1 MLVGVWGVL
10 PWLFLSLHCT
20 GFESRGSHLTSHK
33 NSGQMTIG
41 LETERG
47 RLRRLKKGA
56 GVRLKNETAMLPRN
70 HLWTKLDQQLS
81 NENWV
86 ELSKSECC
94 WSPFFL
100 CNVELLAISCL
111 NTPQFTNCGTS
122 CTYAIVCFYK
132 VLTKKEKMCLYTII
146 DELLLSI
153 KPFWPINTTP
163 LLHSLGSIKQK
174 QEENDW
180 RAYCQAK
187 GWIQLF

>member
-94 WSPFFL
+94 WSPFFFYL
-100 CNVELLAISCL
+100 MLNPLLLA
-111 NTPQFTNCGTS
+111 
-122 CTYAIVCFYK
+122 
-132 VLTKKEKMCLYTII
+132 VLTLHNLPIVAPVAPMQLPASTKFWPRKKKMCHYTIT
-146 DELLLSI
+146 D
-153 KPFWPINTTP
+153 
-163 LLHSLGSIKQK
+163 
-174 QEENDW
+174 
-180 RAYCQAK
+180 
-187 GWIQLF
+187 